1 MDCNNCN
8 QNANCFNHN
17 NMNTPRN
24 GRYNRGNCN
33 RMIPCGRP
41 MSGQECGCEM
51 NNNVRERKMDNPNRG
66 MERNTMNH
74 SVGNDN
80 HRCGCNMTYDNQGC
94 CCNMKRNNEGC
105 NRGTE
110 HVDHMAPGMCFVP
123 WQKWQDVYDI
133 DQAIGCGTIFK
144 ELYKPYVGRGCGR

>member
-17 NMNTPRN
+17 NMNMPRN

-33 RMIPCGRP
+33 RMMPGSRP
-41 MSGQECGCEM
+41 MPEQECGCEM

-74 SVGNDN
+74 SIGNDN

-94 CCNMKRNNEGC
+94 GCNMKRNNEGC
-105 NRGTE
+105 DRGTE

-123 WQKWQDVYDI
+123 WQKWQDVYNI
-133 DQAIGCGTIFK
+133 DQAIGCVTIFK

>member
-33 RMIPCGRP
+33 RMMPCGRP
-41 MSGQECGCEM
+41 MPEQGCGC
-51 NNNVRERKMDNPNRG
+51 
-66 MERNTMNH
+66 
-74 SVGNDN
+74 S
-80 HRCGCNMTYDNQGC
+80 
-94 CCNMKRNNEGC
+94 MKRNNEGC
-105 NRGTE
+105 DRGTE

-123 WQKWQDVYDI
+123 WQKWQDVYEI
-133 DQAIGCGTIFK
+133 DQAINCGTIFK
-144 ELYKPYVGRGCGR
+144 ELYKPYIGRGCGR

>member
-1 MDCNNCN
+1 
-8 QNANCFNHN
+8 
-17 NMNTPRN
+17 
-24 GRYNRGNCN
+24 
-33 RMIPCGRP
+33 

-74 SVGNDN
+74 SIGNDN
-80 HRCGCNMTYDNQGC
+80 HRCGCNM
-94 CCNMKRNNEGC
+94 KRNNEGC
-105 NRGTE
+105 DRGTE

>member
-33 RMIPCGRP
+33 RMMPCGRP
-41 MSGQECGCEM
+41 MSGQGCGC
-51 NNNVRERKMDNPNRG
+51 
-66 MERNTMNH
+66 
-74 SVGNDN
+74 S
-80 HRCGCNMTYDNQGC
+80 
-94 CCNMKRNNEGC
+94 MKRNNEGC
-105 NRGTE
+105 DRGTE
-110 HVDHMAPGMCFVP
+110 HVDHMTPGMCFVP

>member
-33 RMIPCGRP
+33 RIMPCGRP

-74 SVGNDN
+74 SIGNDN
-80 HRCGCNMTYDNQGC
+80 HRCGCNMTYDNQG
-94 CCNMKRNNEGC
+94 
-105 NRGTE
+105 
-110 HVDHMAPGMCFVP
+110 
-123 WQKWQDVYDI
+123 
-133 DQAIGCGTIFK
+133 
-144 ELYKPYVGRGCGR
+144 